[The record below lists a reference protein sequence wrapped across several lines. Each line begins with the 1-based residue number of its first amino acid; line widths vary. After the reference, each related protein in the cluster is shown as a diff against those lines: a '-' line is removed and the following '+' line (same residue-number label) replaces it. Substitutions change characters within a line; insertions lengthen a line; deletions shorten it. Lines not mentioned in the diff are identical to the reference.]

1 MAITKLGVL
10 GAGTMGSGIAQ
21 AGLQGG
27 LEVTLVDL
35 EQNFIDRGL
44 QNIIKNFDK
53 SIAKGRMT
61 ENDKKDFLKNL
72 KISTSK
78 KDLKDCDFII
88 EAIIENM
95 ELKKQA
101 FKELNDICKPETIL
115 ATNTSGFSIT
125 EIAAV
130 SGRPS
135 KVVGTHFFNP
145 VPVMKLVEVIPG
157 IETSD
162 ETVTIA
168 MEMAKIIGK
177 TAVKA
182 QNTPG
187 FIVNRILVPYLND
200 AAFAYQEGVGSPTD
214 IDEAMK
220 IGANMPIGPLAL
232 CDMIGIDVLLMVI
245 EYFYKE
251 FGDPKFRPALILKE
265 KVRAGHLGV
274 KSGKGFYDY
283 PSQK

>member
-88 EAIIENM
+88 EAIIENV

-220 IGANMPIGPLAL
+220 LGANMPIGPLAL
-232 CDMIGIDVLLMVI
+232 CDMIGIDVLVMVI

>member
-88 EAIIENM
+88 EAIIENV

-214 IDEAMK
+214 IDEAMRL
-220 IGANMPIGPLAL
+220 GANMPIGPLAL

>member
-1 MAITKLGVL
+1 MTITKLGVL

-21 AGLQGG
+21 VGLQGG

-88 EAIIENM
+88 EAIIENV

-130 SGRPS
+130 SGRPT

-214 IDEAMK
+214 IDEAMRL
-220 IGANMPIGPLAL
+220 GANMPIGPLAL

>member
-21 AGLQGG
+21 VGLQGG

-44 QNIIKNFDK
+44 ENIIKNFDK
-53 SIAKGRMT
+53 SISKGRIT
-61 ENDKKDFLKNL
+61 ENEKKEFLKNL
-72 KISTSK
+72 NISTSK
-78 KDLKDCDFII
+78 NDLKDCDFII
-88 EAIIENM
+88 EAIIENV

-101 FKELNDICKPETIL
+101 FKDLNDICKPETIL

-130 SGRPS
+130 SGRPT

-162 ETVTIA
+162 ETITIA

-200 AAFAYQEGVGSPTD
+200 AAFAYQEGVGSPAD

-220 IGANMPIGPLAL
+220 LGANMPIGPLAL

-251 FGDPKFRPALILKE
+251 FGDPKFRPALIFKE
-265 KVRAGHLGV
+265 KVRAGHLGM

>member
-88 EAIIENM
+88 EAIIENV

-220 IGANMPIGPLAL
+220 LGANMPIGPFAL

>member
-21 AGLQGG
+21 VGLQGG

-35 EQNFIDRGL
+35 EQSFIDRGL
-44 QNIIKNFDK
+44 ENIIKNFDK
-53 SIAKGRMT
+53 SISKGRIT
-61 ENDKKDFLKNL
+61 ENEKKEFLKNL
-72 KISTSK
+72 NISTSK
-78 KDLKDCDFII
+78 NDLKDCDFII
-88 EAIIENM
+88 EAIIENV

-101 FKELNDICKPETIL
+101 FKDLNDICKPETIL
-115 ATNTSGFSIT
+115 ATNTTGFSIT

-130 SGRPS
+130 SGRPT

-200 AAFAYQEGVGSPTD
+200 AAFAYQEGVGSPAD

-220 IGANMPIGPLAL
+220 LGANMPIGPLAL

-251 FGDPKFRPALILKE
+251 FGDPKFRPALIFKE
-265 KVRAGHLGV
+265 KVRAGHLGM

>member
-88 EAIIENM
+88 EAIIENV

-220 IGANMPIGPLAL
+220 LGANMPIGPLAL